1 MGTMPI
7 IKSKTTEYEFSLE
20 EIRTILAEYLE
31 VSASD
36 VEVDYIIEKVGAEY
50 DFEGFKEVTRVQ
62 VTVDRNK

>member
-1 MGTMPI
+1 MPI